1 LRNPVQ
7 PILGLAQILRSR
19 KMRGAD
25 SHNKSIMREE
35 VYKYLDIIVKNAKKL
50 LLLEDDILDVARIED
65 KTLRLNIEESNQDE
79 VISIVVQHTR
89 DQIDI
94 RGIIFLVCANKA
106 RLAQV
111 ISDLLSNS
119 IKFTKEGMICVNL
132 EKKENQA
139 LATVKDTGQGID
151 AEILPKL
158 FSRFATK
165 SERGVGLG
173 LFICKT
179 IVEAH
184 GGKIWAES
192 NSDGKGAIF
201 SFSLPFVGRTDSS
214 YEEGVFYAR

>member
-1 LRNPVQ
+1 
-7 PILGLAQILRSR
+7 
-19 KMRGAD
+19 
-25 SHNKSIMREE
+25 
-35 VYKYLDIIVKNAKKL
+35 
-50 LLLEDDILDVARIED
+50 
-65 KTLRLNIEESNQDE
+65 
-79 VISIVVQHTR
+79 
-89 DQIDI
+89 
-94 RGIIFLVCANKA
+94 
-106 RLAQV
+106 
-111 ISDLLSNS
+111 
-119 IKFTKEGMICVNL
+119 MICVNL

-139 LATVKDTGQGID
+139 FATVKDTGQGID

-179 IVEAH
+179 IVEVH

-192 NSDGKGAIF
+192 NPDGKGAIFSF